1 MGGRAVWSRFGRVLK
16 MGNFDWTLIVS
27 FPIFKGE
34 RQRMLPK
41 CFSSKSFSSYTT
53 PPLPSYCFQGDI
65 KKVLSPLD
73 EGGRTFLLL
82 DSKIY

>member
-34 RQRMLPK
+34 RFTPTRLHTSLPIVFK
-41 CFSSKSFSSYTT
+41 ETLKSF
-53 PPLPSYCFQGDI
+53 F
-65 KKVLSPLD
+65 
-73 EGGRTFLLL
+73 TF
-82 DSKIY
+82 I